1 MKKRV
6 LSMLLVLV
14 MLLGVLP
21 VQALAVDM
29 RPVERVS
36 TGEKDPVQITKSLES
51 NGDGTYRI
59 TMESYVTGT
68 VVQGEPEPL
77 DIVLVLDQS
86 GSMAFNFNGEE
97 TGDNTARRQ
106 YAMKNAV
113 KSFIGKVADHSPE
126 NYISVVTFAS
136 NASILADWTKVTTEG
151 EAALI
156 DSINGL
162 RDSPQ
167 GATDVAAGMTMANSL
182 LESAN
187 NNYKKFVI
195 VFTDGVP
202 TTQSDFN
209 TGVATNA
216 IQAAKD
222 MKDAGATVYT
232 IGIFNGA
239 DPSQLY
245 GDKWSYTVANSI
257 PCDGEEGSYW
267 GGSWLSEFVGEND
280 FEGID
285 IPAGNRFLNYLSSN
299 FTTADEIGLERG
311 SFNPGNVPLGG
322 GKGYKITK
330 NFEGSASGHYLIA
343 ADGNS
348 LYSIFGQIAES
359 IVPAVTAGSD
369 TVLSDTLTDQFEFA
383 LDAEGAT
390 KGLTAAVYSAS
401 GSGEAPVWTE
411 VQTTAVTPV
420 VAGRTVTANGFD
432 YSANPVVLKNGSWS
446 GQKLVITFDIQPD
459 VDATWEKG
467 AHLYDTNNT
476 TDEKAGLKTVNGAF
490 LAALDQSPE
499 VEVTAYGV
507 TYEFTGSV
515 PEGVTPPTD
524 ATGYLPGA
532 TVTVAEKPSQDGYIF
547 SDWKKG
553 NEEVTTPF
561 SMPTEDVTLTGTWEL
576 IPTYTLTYDE
586 NGGVGGPND
595 VNGLTVQD
603 DYTLATAPVPTHEKT
618 VDNIPVVFIGWT
630 AEKDTKIYTKDDTA
644 PTCITTVNIA
654 GNTTVY
660 AVYGLDTNNNGTADV
675 LEEKY
680 TVTYQYTNTVA
691 GAPAVPAQVTGVLAG
706 ATVNVAA
713 VPTLAGYTFDGWKK
727 DNVKVTAFPMPA
739 ENVTLTGT
747 WELIPVSGLSVTKD
761 VYAIN
766 NVLVDANK
774 SYTVNANDVVTWKI
788 TVSNEGNVALRGVS
802 VEDTLTIGKTSVALK
817 LYDADGNQVTS
828 LYLAAKGE
836 DGAVKVL
843 YASYKVTAKD
853 QGYKLA
859 YTVVADAG
867 DNGPKDSDTNDDFK
881 VKDAIVYVPTLN
893 KKDHVA
899 YIIGYEDD
907 TVRPENNITRA
918 EVATIFFRLLTDDSR
933 ARYWSQTND
942 FSDVSSSD
950 WFNNAVSTMANA
962 GILTGYPD
970 GTFKPNA
977 PITRAEFAAIAA
989 RFSDVSYNG
998 SCSFT
1003 DVAKTHWAADEIA
1016 LAEHLGWITGYP
1028 DDTFRP
1034 GRNITRAEAM
1044 TLINRVLE
1052 RAVEEDHMHKDMVK
1066 WIDNSPSAWYYE
1078 AVQEATNSHT
1088 YTRLSKKV
1096 PGQSFCYEDWT
1107 GILKA
1112 PDWAALEKSW
1122 SDANDR

>member
-1 MKKRV
+1 MKKRL

-21 VQALAVDM
+21 VTALADSEAPI
-29 RPVERVS
+29 PVERVS
-36 TGEKDPVQITKSLES
+36 TGEEDPVQITKSLES

-68 VVQGEPEPL
+68 VVQGKPEPL

-86 GSMAFNFNGEE
+86 GSMAFNFNGDE
-97 TGDNTARRQ
+97 TNNNATRRQ

-113 KSFIGKVADHSPE
+113 NSFIGKVADHSSE

-162 RDSPQ
+162 RDSPR
-167 GATDVAAGMTMANSL
+167 GATNVADGMTKAKNLLNS
-182 LESAN
+182 ADRGH
-187 NNYKKFVI
+187 KKVLI

-202 TTQSDFN
+202 TTSTDFD
-209 TGVATNA
+209 TSVATEA
-216 IQAAKD
+216 IQVSKN
-222 MKDAGATVYT
+222 MKDAGVTVYT

-245 GDKWSYTVANSI
+245 GDKWSYTLANSI
-257 PCDGEEGSYW
+257 PCDGEVGSYW
-267 GGSWLSEFVGEND
+267 GGSWLSEFVGGND
-280 FEGID
+280 FAGID

-311 SFNPGNVPLGG
+311 SFNPGNVFFGDG
-322 GKGYKITK
+322 NGYKITK
-330 NFEGSASGHYLIA
+330 NFEPTASGHYLIA
-343 ADGNS
+343 SDENS

-359 IVPAVTAGSD
+359 IVPAVAAGSNA
-369 TVLSDTLTDQFEFA
+369 VLSDTLTDHFEFA
-383 LDAEGAT
+383 IGEDG
-390 KGLTAAVYSAS
+390 KVRGLSAKVYSAS
-401 GSGEAPVWTE
+401 GSGETPNWAEVPAEIEPVISGKTI
-411 VQTTAVTPV
+411 TA
-420 VAGRTVTANGFD
+420 AGFD
-432 YSANPVVLKNGSWS
+432 YSGNPVVKGNDGWT
-446 GQKLVITFDIQPD
+446 GRKLVISFDIQPD
-459 VDATWEKG
+459 VNADWMRGTN
-467 AHLYDTNNT
+467 LYDTNNT
-476 TDEKAGLKTVNGAF
+476 TGSKAGLSVDGS
-490 LAALDQSPE
+490 ALSELSDSPN

-507 TYEFTGSV
+507 TYSWTGL
-515 PEGVTPPTD
+515 PEGTSVTIPVD
-524 ATGYLPGA
+524 NHVYLEGA
-532 TVTVAEKPSQDGYIF
+532 A
-547 SDWKKG
+547 
-553 NEEVTTPF
+553 
-561 SMPTEDVTLTGTWEL
+561 VTLDTTYTSTTTTKVGHDTYTFSGWTSVDPALVDGKMPGSNVVVSGTWTKTATD
-576 IPTYTLTYDE
+576 PT
-586 NGGVGGPND
+586 
-595 VNGLTVQD
+595 
-603 DYTLATAPVPTHEKT
+603 
-618 VDNIPVVFIGWT
+618 
-630 AEKDTKIYTKDDTA
+630 
-644 PTCITTVNIA
+644 
-654 GNTTVY
+654 
-660 AVYGLDTNNNGTADV
+660 
-675 LEEKY
+675 Y
-680 TVTYQYTNTVA
+680 TVTYSWTGLPEGAAVTVPVDSAKYYEGDAVALDTTYTSTSTTTIDGTIYTFSGWTSV
-691 GAPAVPAQVTGVLAG
+691 VPALVDGKMPG
-706 ATVNVAA
+706 SNVA
-713 VPTLAGYTFDGWKK
+713 VS
-727 DNVKVTAFPMPA
+727 
-739 ENVTLTGT
+739 GT
-747 WELIPVSGLSVTKD
+747 WIKTFVPAPGLSVTKD
-761 VYAIN
+761 ACAIN
-766 NVLVDANK
+766 GKPVEADKA
-774 SYTVNANDVVTWKI
+774 YTVKTGDTVTWKI
-788 TVSNEGNVALRGVS
+788 TVSNEGNVTLRNVS
-802 VEDTLTIGKTSVALK
+802 VTDVLSIGKVGAELE
-817 LYDADGNQVTS
+817 LYNADGNKVTAVD
-828 LYLAAKGE
+828 LMPKGT
-836 DGAVKVL
+836 DGDVVVL
-843 YASYKVTAKD
+843 YADYRVTMKD
-853 QGYKLA
+853 QGEKLVN
-859 YTVVADAG
+859 TVVADAG
-867 DNGPKDSDTNDDFK
+867 DNGPRDSDTDDSFQ
-881 VKDAIVYVPTLN
+881 VQVIHVPVLN

-933 ARYWSQTND
+933 VRYWSQTND

-989 RFSDVSYNG
+989 RFSDVAYNG
-998 SCSFT
+998 ACSFT
-1003 DVAKTHWAADEIA
+1003 DVAKTHWAFDEIS

-1034 GRNITRAEAM
+1034 SRNITRGEAM

-1052 RAVEEDHMHKDMVK
+1052 RAVEEDHMHKNMVK

-1122 SDANDR
+1122 SDANNR